1 MCDTRVRSLG
11 QEDPL
16 EKGMATHSSFL
27 AWRIPW
33 TEGPDRL
40 PSMGSQRVGH
50 DWATVTFYEAS
61 CITKLWK
68 MGVVMKKWWTWLP
81 EVSVKRRWTAIAS
94 SAPLSYWLNGD
105 KSMGPEPPSWIITAD
120 RAAGLKKPQA
130 SVPTLGY
137 RAGRLE
143 ERKTKSSPA
152 QAIVIWG
159 FPLPD
164 AKGNPKH
171 LSRICLLLLPI
182 LSQQLL

>member
-1 MCDTRVRSLG
+1 
-11 QEDPL
+11 
-16 EKGMATHSSFL
+16 MATHSSFL
-27 AWRIPW
+27 AWRIPR

-50 DWATVTFYEAS
+50 DWATVSFNGSS

-68 MGVVMKKWWTWLP
+68 MGVFMKKWWTWLP
-81 EVSVKRRWTAIAS
+81 EVSVKRRWTAIAPS
-94 SAPLSYWLNGD
+94 VPLSYWLNGD
-105 KSMGPEPPSWIITAD
+105 KSVAPEPPSWIITAD
-120 RAAGLKKPQA
+120 RAARLKKPQA

-137 RAGRLE
+137 RAGHLE
-143 ERKTKSSPA
+143 ERKIKISPA

-159 FPLPD
+159 FPSPD

-171 LSRICLLLLPI
+171 LSCICLLLLPI